1 MGGLCVRYGQWV
13 SAEGAVVLIFG
24 GFSVASLRL
33 RGAASTLRF
42 AQCRPPPPSLRQFRN
57 SDARNFFVIKF
68 LCRKEVAAGEKFIY
82 FFLISAI
89 ISLMAQTEYVDIIPE
104 LEEIFFTGIQPGD
117 RFGYSRLSRKV
128 TLFSRKKKAGLTA
141 RSLLPQIAALW
152 AGFSGAEKTA
162 WATAA
167 AEEKSVWSSTSFSEH
182 LAIFG
187 TGEFGV
193 AYFGTDIPI
202 SNLSGWRL
210 FVQDQSARLKND
222 IAGVATPSLLHQ
234 CWVGGLR
241 IEAPATELKI
251 VQLHPHFYWISQKVK
266 GKKGMYEPVQIGED
280 LALPVT
286 ISLNYHS
293 DLVTD
298 GAAPSAKFYARFW
311 HSYQGA
317 DLYEDLEIS
326 LDLVADW
333 KAATATLTTLS
344 GYVIRY
350 DLYIH
355 LHDLTGDLFID
366 NVSVLHS
373 GQNWARDPFCSDINQ
388 GFTRAFYQIP
398 KHWAGVIVPAGA
410 SYESVYQDF

>member
-1 MGGLCVRYGQWV
+1 MARFISLEAAAGKKFFYFP
-13 SAEGAVVLIFG
+13 LIF
-24 GFSVASLRL
+24 
-33 RGAASTLRF
+33 
-42 AQCRPPPPSLRQFRN
+42 
-57 SDARNFFVIKF
+57 
-68 LCRKEVAAGEKFIY
+68 
-82 FFLISAI
+82 AI
-89 ISLMAQTEYVDIIPE
+89 IFPMAQTEYVDIIPE
-104 LEEIFFTGIQPGD
+104 LETAFFTGVQSAD
-117 RFGYSRLSRKV
+117 RFGYARLVRKV
-128 TLFSRKKKAGLTA
+128 TLFSRKKKTGMTA

-152 AGFSGAEKTA
+152 AGFSGAEKAA
-162 WATAA
+162 WAAAA
-167 AEEKSVWSSTSFSEH
+167 AEEKAVWSSTSFSAE
-182 LAIFG
+182 LAVLG
-187 TGEFGV
+187 YASLGV
-193 AYFGTDIPI
+193 AILGTDIPI

-293 DLVTD
+293 DLVAD

-317 DLYEDLEIS
+317 DLYEDLEIP
-326 LDLVADW
+326 LDLVTDW
-333 KAATATLTTLS
+333 KNATAVLTTLS

-366 NVSVLHS
+366 NVSILHS
-373 GQNWARDPFCSDINQ
+373 GQNWARDPYCLDINQ